1 MKKKSNYI
9 IKSSDLNVDSRTITG
24 YASIFNEFDNS
35 GDRVFKG
42 SFSRSISEWG
52 VDAKNKI
59 KFYYNH
65 QPSPIGVLKEL
76 REDDKG
82 LFFKAEFGKYDIG
95 ERVFGQVKQGALNE
109 LSFGGFGLISK
120 NNDKGGKDY
129 SDIKLFELS
138 VVDYADQEMS
148 QITYVS
154 KSKDTYVNE
163 MYTLIWKE
171 SKKIRNQDIKFNI
184 QRYLLSLFNDEPL
197 SPKQED
203 ITKSVEPNLQID
215 LNKILEK
222 QLDTIKQY
230 QF

>member
-1 MKKKSNYI
+1 MKKRSKYI
-9 IKSSDLNVDSRTITG
+9 IKSSDLNIDTRTITG
-24 YASIFNEFDNS
+24 YASVFDEFDNS
-35 GDRVFKG
+35 KDRILKG
-42 SFSRSISEWG
+42 SFARSISEWG

-76 REDDKG
+76 REDERG
-82 LFFKAEFGKYDIG
+82 LFFKAEFGDYDIG

-109 LSFGGFGLISK
+109 LSFGGYGLEYK
-120 NNDKGGKDY
+120 DNERGGKDY

-154 KSKDTYVNE
+154 KSDEHYINDVHL
-163 MYTLIWKE
+163 LILKE
-171 SKKIRNQDIKFNI
+171 SKKIKNQDIKFNI
-184 QRYLLSLFNDEPL
+184 QRYLLSLINNEPL
-197 SPKQED
+197 SISKQGAR
-203 ITKSVEPNLQID
+203 KSIEPGQVD
-215 LNKILEK
+215 LKKILKEK
-222 QLDTIKQY
+222 YDAIDQY